1 MEPLDFVIGFA
12 ICAVVVI
19 ALPLAVILRIRRR
32 RSRAAIDNLDNSRR
46 KNRRDELCRESRRA
60 DSDDTG
66 DLFEISVTQPV
77 RVVKPKKRVQ
87 HAPMRSRYSYYSH
100 QQPHL
105 HQQQRT
111 GLAMRRLWSR
121 LKRYNSNVT
130 YRSFYMIRLLF
141 RIFTLNYALRG
152 FKRRNS
158 RRRFNKKVTLYRKMP
173 LKAISRL
180 WGKMNNMN
188 LPKWL
193 RSPALKFYI
202 WMFGCNIEEAAIE
215 DLKHYKNLGEFFR
228 RPLKPDVRPVNPA
241 YSVTSP
247 ADGKILHYGLV
258 DNGHLEQVKG
268 IRYSLHGFLGPTT
281 WSEDTRREAAAPVV
295 VGDDESN
302 ANARSIS
309 EREYEQSIKTNPEN
323 ELYHCVIYLAPGDYH
338 RFHSPTEWNVCYRR
352 HFPGEL
358 LSVSPGIARWV
369 QGLFNFNE
377 RAVYYGSWVHGFF
390 SMTAVGA
397 TNVGSI
403 KVNFDEDLVT
413 NCGRRWKEGTYF
425 DRGFTNNN
433 GKGIAIKKGDEF
445 GEFNLGST
453 IVLIFEAPKDFK
465 FEINEGQKIRY
476 GEPVGC
482 IS

>member
-1 MEPLDFVIGFA
+1 MYRGSAFAGTRSLVWKYCDRNCLLRSKKSPCDLDVSRLICERSVHIAATTASKSRFGGKLFLITIPAGFGLGFMAYEAFVI
-12 ICAVVVI
+12 
-19 ALPLAVILRIRRR
+19 
-32 RSRAAIDNLDNSRR
+32 NE
-46 KNRRDELCRESRRA
+46 K
-60 DSDDTG
+60 T
-66 DLFEISVTQPV
+66 T
-77 RVVKPKKRVQ
+77 
-87 HAPMRSRYSYYSH
+87 
-100 QQPHL
+100 
-105 HQQQRT
+105 T
-111 GLAMRRLWSR
+111 
-121 LKRYNSNVT
+121 
-130 YRSFYMIRLLF
+130 
-141 RIFTLNYALRG
+141 
-152 FKRRNS
+152 
-158 RRRFNKKVTLYRKMP
+158 VTLYRKMP